1 MKSFNS
7 FSRLCFY
14 PEIVYYL
21 VVQILLR
28 NFFAKLA
35 FLKFF
40 FETVVL
46 LRKTI
51 SNLSSSLLKFRV
63 NNMAKMWFV
72 LLNFNNLQI

>member
-7 FSRLCFY
+7 FSRSCFY

-40 FETVVL
+40 FETVVV
-46 LRKTI
+46 RKTI
-51 SNLSSSLLKFRV
+51 PNLSSSLLKFRV
-63 NNMAKMWFV
+63 NNMAKVWFV